1 MELKNILD
9 KNVSYQDNAWTPLS
23 KELTIKQVLN
33 SIKGT
38 DHAFQVNNLRSLLR
52 LGNIENYNIHKKK
65 LPAVTFCGTFD
76 GKRRKD
82 SIKEYNELIVID
94 IDKLD
99 KEGLNRTKSL
109 LNDENYVFSYWESPS
124 QKGIKGLVA
133 IKYNIE
139 NKEYDIDFRHKYA
152 FEQLVEYFKS
162 KYNISLDESGSDTTR
177 LCFLS
182 HDPGLVLK
190 KSFELFEIDEIENGK
205 SQNTKNRASLRNR
218 NLKPISQKDLL
229 LNPKKKNDPRDRNII
244 QSIIKYLLK
253 RNLSITN
260 SYEEW
265 YRVAYAIAN
274 TFTHDIGEKYYLRL
288 CQLDGSKYDEIGSK
302 NMLGYCYENSR
313 GDINFSTI
321 VFFAKEKGYKNKKQ
335 VGGSTEGG

>member
-1 MELKNILD
+1 LGI
-9 KNVSYQDNAWTPLS
+9 
-23 KELTIKQVLN
+23 TI
-33 SIKGT
+33 
-38 DHAFQVNNLRSLLR
+38 A
-52 LGNIENYNIHKKK
+52 
-65 LPAVTFCGTFD
+65 
-76 GKRRKD
+76 KR
-82 SIKEYNELIVID
+82 N
-94 IDKLD
+94 
-99 KEGLNRTKSL
+99 
-109 LNDENYVFSYWESPS
+109 
-124 QKGIKGLVA
+124 KGLVA